1 MQMTEEQQV
10 AIGANLVLIT
20 LSAIYLFITV
30 FH

>member
-1 MQMTEEQQV
+1 MTEEQQV

-20 LSAIYLFITV
+20 LSAIYIFITV

>member
-1 MQMTEEQQV
+1 MTEEQQV